1 MKKIVVNSDDGE
13 VRAAI
18 LQDGVLMD
26 LFIERTLHPRYA
38 GNIYKGKV
46 ENVLPGMQAA
56 FVDVGLER
64 NVFLYVDDAL
74 GGKDSVDKGR
84 NPDDIRVGDEDEIRL
99 PKSNKSIKDILKV
112 GQEII
117 VQVTKDPIG
126 TKGARVVMDITLPG
140 RYVVLMP
147 TVDYIGISRKIE
159 DESERERLKK
169 IAQTSKPKKMG
180 VIVRT
185 AAEGKSDKEIAADIQ
200 FLSKL
205 WRKVQARGRRL
216 KAPAMLHQDY
226 DLIYR
231 LIRDQICDEVE
242 EFVVDKADVYKKTV
256 DLMSMTSSNLCDRVK
271 IYKGQEP
278 IFDRYGLEDEIIKA
292 LKRKV
297 WLKCGGY
304 LIIDHTEA
312 LTVIDVNTGK
322 FIGSTCLADTV
333 LQTNLEAAAEIARQ
347 VRLRNIGGIIIIDF
361 IDMED
366 ESHRKMVV
374 KQLEESL
381 QGDKTKATVLGFTQL
396 GLVEMTRKKVQQGLA
411 DTMTKTCPECE
422 GRGKIVSEE
431 TLAYRAMREIKKQAG
446 QTDEPAMLVHLNPTV
461 AAVLIGFGGSNLAN
475 IEESTGKMLYVKGN
489 AALGMYDVVVAAV
502 GSREYVESKALPV
515 AEGDIV
521 NLLIEEHHITNQRN
535 GICRIEGYVIDV
547 AGAARF
553 VGYTVDVEIVK
564 VFKTYAKAKLVN
576 GGASAKKH
584 NFCDD
589 ANMGT
594 LNIIRT
600 VLPDVSEKA
609 HNDEFLEEMG
619 DVKSQSKAT
628 GSASTASSK
637 PKKSRKSK
645 DQVPNENANDSTT
658 TNHVNYEDAVQKAST
673 LPLQAGKKNGPRRS
687 KRGKSGQD
695 IQDVAEGSNK
705 ENTLPSTQKQQASDE
720 QKKDQQQSS
729 SGTKSSRR
737 RSRSKRN
744 KKTAKSAATV
754 KNKQETLAD
763 DRTVEKADIDVAISS
778 KTKTKRTRRRRSR
791 RPVNRENVNDKSTD
805 GDISE
810 VVKSEG

>member
-74 GGKDSVDKGR
+74 DGKDSNDKGQ
-84 NPDDIRVGDEDEIRL
+84 NPSDINVGDDEEIHL
-99 PKSNKSIKDILKV
+99 PKGDKSIKDILKA

-169 IAQTSKPKKMG
+169 IAQSSKPKKMG
-180 VIVRT
+180 IIVRT
-185 AAEGKSDKEIAADIQ
+185 AAEGKSENEIVADIQ

-205 WRKVQARGRRL
+205 WKKVQSRGKRL
-216 KAPAMLHQDY
+216 KAPNLLHQDY

-242 EFVVDKADVYKKTV
+242 EFIVDKIDVYKKTV

-271 IYKGQEP
+271 IYKDKEP
-278 IFDRYGLEDEIIKA
+278 IFDHYGIEDEIIKA

-333 LQTNLEAAAEIARQ
+333 LQTNLEAAVEIARQ
-347 VRLRNIGGIIIIDF
+347 VRLRNIGGIIVIDF

-366 ESHRKMVV
+366 ESHRKMVI

-411 DTMTKTCPECE
+411 DAMTKTCPECE
-422 GRGKIVSEE
+422 GKGKIVSEE
-431 TLAYRAMREIKKQAG
+431 SLAYRAMREIKKQAN
-446 QTDEPAMLVHLNPTV
+446 QTDEPAMLIHLNPTV

-489 AALGMYDVVVAAV
+489 TALGMYDVVVEAV
-502 GSREYVESKALPV
+502 GSQQYVESKALPV
-515 AEGDIV
+515 AEGNIV
-521 NLLIEEHHITNQRN
+521 NLLIEEQHITNQRN
-535 GICRIEGYVIDV
+535 GICRVEGYVIDV
-547 AGAARF
+547 AGASRF
-553 VGYTVDVEIVK
+553 VGYNVDVEIIK
-564 VFKTYAKAKLVN
+564 VFKTYAKAKLVD
-576 GGASAKKH
+576 GGASAKRH
-584 NFCDD
+584 NLYDTSSTVVNDAIQVSDQKQVRCDNNVVEAD
-589 ANMGT
+589 AKTTRINET
-594 LNIIRT
+594 CLPNYDIKSTKSKKTKNIKVKI
-600 VLPDVSEKA
+600 SEEKIQDGRPA
-609 HNDEFLEEMG
+609 DIEEQDEKNLEE
-619 DVKSQSKAT
+619 KSENLLAGRKRAPRRNKKNKK
-628 GSASTASSK
+628 GYNSSK
-637 PKKSRKSK
+637 NKKDNLKSLLLDETSGTEQNK
-645 DQVPNENANDSTT
+645 KPHLNAK
-658 TNHVNYEDAVQKAST
+658 TNRRSSKIKKEKNAVQIVEKLREHHSEHLVREKTNSDAPFS
-673 LPLQAGKKNGPRRS
+673 GRKRS
-687 KRGKSGQD
+687 KRSKRTNRARTEHFKERRN
-695 IQDVAEGSNK
+695 IK
-705 ENTLPSTQKQQASDE
+705 ENS
-720 QKKDQQQSS
+720 
-729 SGTKSSRR
+729 
-737 RSRSKRN
+737 
-744 KKTAKSAATV
+744 
-754 KNKQETLAD
+754 
-763 DRTVEKADIDVAISS
+763 I
-778 KTKTKRTRRRRSR
+778 
-791 RPVNRENVNDKSTD
+791 DKS
-805 GDISE
+805 
-810 VVKSEG
+810 VKK